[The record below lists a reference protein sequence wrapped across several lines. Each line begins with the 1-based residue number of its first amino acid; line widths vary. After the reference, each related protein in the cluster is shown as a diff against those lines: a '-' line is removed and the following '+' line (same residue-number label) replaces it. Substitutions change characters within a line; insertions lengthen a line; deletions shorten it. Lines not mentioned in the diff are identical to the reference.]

1 VGSARSLGRG
11 RLNRHVDAEGR
22 SVYVADYR
30 DAQGKRRRVHLAGDR
45 ATAERMLAKLVRD
58 RDLER
63 AGMGGERGL
72 DLPIADLVA
81 QYLAD
86 LRTRGKPRTIAN
98 TEAILARMVERMALV
113 RVRDITKGRV
123 SGWRQARIAD
133 GVSHKTVNT
142 ELGCLRAALN
152 LALRLDQIAHDP
164 LAGLRALPT
173 TAAHRRRQARAL
185 TESEIGRLLRA
196 AAEHDERA
204 GHPIP
209 REPLLRALIGTGARW
224 HELVSATWGDLDA
237 GLGVLELRAET
248 TKTQRGR
255 RIPLDPSV
263 LDGLEV
269 LRRAFAAHF
278 LREPE
283 RSERIFLSPRGQP
296 WTRDTSNWRRWQD
309 AILDAAGIE
318 RRDHAGRV
326 VHVHALRHTFATRL
340 ARARVP
346 LAAAAAL
353 TGHRSAQLLIEVYQ
367 HVSVEDARE
376 AIRSLPAL
384 PVAPSLREVA
394 DGSSG
399 R

>member
-1 VGSARSLGRG
+1 MARACGRG
-11 RLNRHVDAEGR
+11 RLRRSVDRDGHA
-22 SVYVADYR
+22 VYVADYV
-30 DAQGKRRRVHLAGDR
+30 DGTGKRRRVQLAGDR
-45 ATAERMLAKLVRD
+45 ATAERVLAKIIRE

-63 AGMGGERGL
+63 AGLGSEKGL
-72 DLPIADLVA
+72 DLAVADLVA

-98 TEAILARMVERMALV
+98 TESILARMVDRMALV
-113 RVRDITKGRV
+113 RVRDITKARV
-123 SGWRQARIAD
+123 AAWRLARIAD
-133 GVSHKTVNT
+133 GVSHKTINT
-142 ELGCLRAALN
+142 ELGCLAAALN
-152 LALRLDQIAHDP
+152 LAVRMDQLPTNP

-185 TESEIGRLLRA
+185 TETEIGRLLRV
-196 AAEHDERA
+196 AAEDDARDRN
-204 GHPIP
+204 PIP

-224 HELVSATWGDLDA
+224 HELVSTTWADLDA
-237 GLGVLELRAET
+237 GLGVLELRGET

-255 RIPLDPSV
+255 RIPLDSSV
-263 LDGLEV
+263 LDGIEV
-269 LRRAFAAHF
+269 LRRAFVAHF
-278 LREPE
+278 LREPRRE
-283 RSERIFLSPRGQP
+283 ERIFLSPRAQP

-309 AILDAAGIE
+309 AMLDAACIE
-318 RRDHAGRV
+318 RRDHSGRV

-340 ARARVP
+340 ARAGVP
-346 LAAAAAL
+346 IAAAAAL
-353 TGHRSAQLLIEVYQ
+353 TGHRSAQILLEVYQ